1 MVDLIVVGA
10 SGHAK
15 VVIDIVER
23 MGGHRI
29 VGLVDRD
36 GKPGKIWDYSVL
48 GRTDDLPAIA
58 ARLGVPAYVLG
69 IGTNADRRRVG
80 EQMRESA
87 PKLTAVAAI
96 HPSAAVGRDVEIGP
110 GTVVMAGAMINP
122 SCRIGRGC
130 VINTGASLDHDCVMG
145 DYASLA
151 PGAVIGGT
159 CEIGAG
165 AWVGIGAT
173 VVQNIRIGAGA
184 TVGAGSTVLHD
195 VDADVTVIGTPARV
209 MQKTR

>member
-15 VVIDIVER
+15 VVIDIVVR

-29 VGLVDRD
+29 VGLVDRE
-36 GKPGKIWDYSVL
+36 GTPRRIWDYPVL
-48 GRTDDLPAIA
+48 GPSDELPAIA
-58 ARLGVPAYVLG
+58 ARLGVAAYLLG
-69 IGTNADRRRVG
+69 VGQNRDRRRIS
-80 EQMRESA
+80 ESITA
-87 PKLTAVAAI
+87 NDPKLTAISAV
-96 HPSAAVGRDVEIGP
+96 HPSAAVGRDVEIGA
-110 GTVVMAGAMINP
+110 GSVVMAGAMINP

-151 PGAVIGGT
+151 PGAVIGGD
-159 CEIGAG
+159 CDIGAE

-173 VVQNIRIGAGA
+173 VIQQIRIGARA
-184 TVGAGSTVLHD
+184 TVGAGSTVLDD
-195 VDADVTVIGTPARV
+195 VEADVVVIGTPARV
-209 MQKTR
+209 KQKTR